1 MTYSYLL
8 SVPLIA
14 TYAIGFAVIKYK
26 EGFVQL
32 PFYGVVPKPYTLW
45 APSSRSAIFPLMLSF
60 SFGWTFEMITHLE
73 ELCFWL
79 FLVNSGSSQRDWFHS
94 LYFKTWLVGAV
105 VAFYVP
111 LVTIF
116 TRDSPLQSEA
126 YVFLSGSLG
135 SLSLTLWFMP
145 VLWTFP
151 SFLRSLRSQ
160 GVDMTTIVRL
170 TKFSELNTIR
180 VVFRLLFTV
189 PLLILGVDGVRPHK
203 HVNENM
209 FATDFLAMVAGFGCA
224 ISSAITLVIF
234 FPRSIEGEIA
244 QRDASI
250 ERKRARSLG
259 RSASVAD
266 SHYFTRSNM
275 TQSIHGSNYPSNYP
289 ASPVAGGGNSGHT
302 YLLTSSPVKNNYSL
316 PAESLDGH
324 FDATR
329 QPERTYSMDKYSS
342 NWTEE
347 ERDTVPNNLAPIRPN
362 RRKGQDV
369 ELGGVGVDFALD
381 ETSRGARA
389 SNLNPMVH
397 NYTSPI
403 MLASATGQS
412 KNGENYLTFNR
423 R

>member
-1 MTYSYLL
+1 
-8 SVPLIA
+8 
-14 TYAIGFAVIKYK
+14 
-26 EGFVQL
+26 
-32 PFYGVVPKPYTLW
+32 
-45 APSSRSAIFPLMLSF
+45 
-60 SFGWTFEMITHLE
+60 
-73 ELCFWL
+73 
-79 FLVNSGSSQRDWFHS
+79 
-94 LYFKTWLVGAV
+94 
-105 VAFYVP
+105 
-111 LVTIF
+111 
-116 TRDSPLQSEA
+116 
-126 YVFLSGSLG
+126 
-135 SLSLTLWFMP
+135 
-145 VLWTFP
+145 
-151 SFLRSLRSQ
+151 
-160 GVDMTTIVRL
+160 MTTIVRL

-250 ERKRARSLG
+250 ERRRARSLG

-266 SHYFTRSNM
+266 SHYFARSNM
-275 TQSIHGSNYPSNYP
+275 TQSFHGSNYP
-289 ASPVAGGGNSGHT
+289 ASPAPGGTPSGHT

-347 ERDTVPNNLAPIRPN
+347 ERDTVPNSLAPIRPN

-369 ELGGVGVDFALD
+369 ELGGVGVDFAPD
-381 ETSRGARA
+381 ENSRHARV

-403 MLASATGQS
+403 MLAAGNSQS